1 MLISDIPQRES
12 GIPYNVPL
20 LPIWLKRFDLY
31 RNREGRPVRHW
42 HEDTQLMMVD
52 TGSAHLSVENT
63 DFLLQEGDFLMIAS
77 RKGHAVLPGGSR
89 CCIVTGIMVDL
100 STMLGN
106 HSLPDK
112 IYGALFL
119 EMNRDYLHIPA
130 KDPANSRIRKIMSRI
145 FEIEDDKPRSGS
157 LEILGLLYQMLAVL
171 LAYHEK
177 TLSHDNEKTTEEDS
191 INRMLSYIARW
202 YMNDIRLENIARAGQ
217 VCRSRCC
224 ALFRSYLGLSPIRFL
239 NTYRLSISKDLLL
252 STDRKIVDIATQCGF
267 QNESYFIRLFSKQY
281 GSTPRIY
288 RQQSNRDSADNQTEY
303 RGQAPGH
310 R

>member
-1 MLISDIPQRES
+1 MKQQDSHHN
-12 GIPYNVPL
+12 Y
-20 LPIWLKRFDLY
+20 LKRFDLY

-77 RKGHAVLPGGSR
+77 RKGHAVLPGESR

-171 LAYHEK
+171 LAY
-177 TLSHDNEKTTEEDS
+177 
-191 INRMLSYIARW
+191 
-202 YMNDIRLENIARAGQ
+202 
-217 VCRSRCC
+217 
-224 ALFRSYLGLSPIRFL
+224 
-239 NTYRLSISKDLLL
+239 
-252 STDRKIVDIATQCGF
+252 